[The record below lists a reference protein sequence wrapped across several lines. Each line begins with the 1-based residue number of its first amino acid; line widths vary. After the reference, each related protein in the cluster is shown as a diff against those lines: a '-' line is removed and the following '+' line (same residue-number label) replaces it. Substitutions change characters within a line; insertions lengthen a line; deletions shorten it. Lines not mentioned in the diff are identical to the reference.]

1 MKIGIIGLGLI
12 GGSLFKDLKK
22 SYDVIAVSNSQS
34 GKNIYKSYDVL
45 KDRDIVFVCTP
56 MNKTLKVLDELEN
69 ILLPE
74 TTVTDVCSLKE
85 FVCKKKRPYNFI
97 PSHPM
102 AGTEHKGY
110 ENSFEGLFKGA
121 KWVIIGRQED
131 KKAGGQEDLNFIPS
145 PFGERMPEG
154 QERGLQENDKGLAL
168 LIEIIN
174 YVGAKPVFMTAQEH
188 DEAAAMIS
196 HMPMVIAQALMLAA
210 KDNPLALEIASS
222 GFRDMTRLA
231 LSNEEMACDMVSMN
245 HKNIEQAILKLYK
258 AVGDLT
264 NGDYPKTIEEIKQ
277 IRSKMFLKE

>member
-69 ILLPE
+69 ILPPE

-131 KKAGGQEDLNFIPS
+131 KKAGGQ
-145 PFGERMPEG
+145 
-154 QERGLQENDKGLAL
+154 AL